1 MEGRYFCKIIVDC
14 ISFHQYNIINYYAKV
29 WEGGISMKNLNV
41 SMPLY
46 YQIVSDIKAKIEEG
60 ILAPGDKLP
69 TENSLSKT

>member
-1 MEGRYFCKIIVDC
+1 
-14 ISFHQYNIINYYAKV
+14 
-29 WEGGISMKNLNV
+29 MKNLNV

-69 TENSLSKT
+69 TENTLSGHIR

>member
-1 MEGRYFCKIIVDC
+1 
-14 ISFHQYNIINYYAKV
+14 
-29 WEGGISMKNLNV
+29 MKNLNV

-69 TENSLSKT
+69 TENTLSKTYQVSRVTVRNALNALVETKLCRLCRRTRKA

>member
-1 MEGRYFCKIIVDC
+1 
-14 ISFHQYNIINYYAKV
+14 
-29 WEGGISMKNLNV
+29 MKNLNV

-69 TENSLSKT
+69 TENTLSRTYQVSRVTVRNALNALV

>member
-1 MEGRYFCKIIVDC
+1 
-14 ISFHQYNIINYYAKV
+14 
-29 WEGGISMKNLNV
+29 MKNLNV

-69 TENSLSKT
+69 TENTLSKTYQVSRVTVRNALNALVRAKVARI